1 MTAKELGRIMG
12 GRILESYYD
21 YAHVSNLVYEA
32 LDLGFECIQV
42 FPNMLPK
49 VKEVLNGR
57 DLEVCAVVSYP
68 HGIFLPEQKAF
79 EIKDAIGAGATQ
91 IEFVVHNINV
101 RSGNWELVHDEFR
114 ACRQAAGSCVLKAIL
129 ECEWLTDEMICKVCE
144 IAVEEKI
151 DRVCTSIGVY
161 TRPDENKNDMLI
173 GVEPEDVRK
182 VKAAVQGKAKVVA
195 QGNIDS
201 ISKCRELLG
210 AGADYI
216 SSEYAAD
223 ILRNW
228 E

>member
-49 VKEVLNGR
+49 VREVLNGR
-57 DLEVCAVVSYP
+57 SLEICAVISYP

-79 EIKDAIGAGATQ
+79 EIGDAIEAGATQ
-91 IEFVVHNINV
+91 VEFVVHNINV
-101 RSGNWELVHDEFR
+101 RSGNWELVRDEFR
-114 ACRQAAGSCVLKAIL
+114 TCRKAAGGHVLKAIL
-129 ECEWLTDEMICKVCE
+129 ECEWLTDEMIETVCGL
-144 IAVEEKI
+144 AAEEGI

-182 VKAAVQGKAKVVA
+182 VKAAVRGKVKVVA

-201 ISKCRELLG
+201 VSKCRELLE